1 MVKFL
6 QKYFKKGI
14 TSILILSIFSS
25 LVLPFSIIYAQEY
38 STGGGYG
45 SSGGSYPSNT
55 GITGGI
61 GARIS
66 AITPLLSEL
75 PLCADKIGVSKVK
88 GLFREAS
95 SLLKTK
101 SGEDGSNTVD
111 KAENNPLSESL
122 AIEVIDVSGGKK
134 LDKSNEKLNDI
145 NKSTAETNENDTCLK
160 SVGRLVT
167 KMLLQKITVST
178 VEWINNGFEGKPL
191 FLQDPGKFF
200 GDIAKNEFLQFK
212 LEIDDPYLYPFGRNF
227 LKNQVLGLN
236 RRFSDNARYSLNE
249 LIQET
254 TPQYDAISFG
264 ANFSH
269 GGWAAWDAL
278 TQVPANNPLGFNIIA
293 STELSARLKGTSFSK
308 GEEVQNSLDQSGGF
322 LGDERCADPEGLTRA
337 EHNAAIIKG
346 EKEYEGSVYD
356 NDRDGIPDDID
367 GSVNIDP
374 NDNDGDGVPNGV
386 DSTPNHEIKG
396 QYTGYIIGTCK
407 KWEYVTPGK
416 LIAESATKVIG
427 YPDNNI
433 LAADDL
439 NSAIAAIM
447 DALLNRWTAD
457 IANKGFA
464 NFNTEGSNGAFIYDD
479 DNRTT
484 GAYGQVE
491 LDFPKSFTN
500 SSWLRENPD
509 FNIRTDLT
517 QALIDEQRIYQ
528 QRLKDENEVLEDLI
542 ITVRQLDYC
551 IPGPHPGWEEDSE
564 KYLANEMKKIP
575 SKTLQDFDGDAG
587 QQILEGVTIGLLN
600 QFTSGIGG
608 SVFKAFKALTGTEPY
623 QLLSKYYAGIII
635 GLTGISIDKK
645 DTYISNKS
653 EITSAFETMLGRYN
667 QLIKKHYTRDFL
679 PQITPQA
686 RIEFRK
692 ISGYEQ
698 KIDNNEYAIYT
709 LTGIINRLSKLKDQ
723 LDELDQETT
732 EYETYLPMI
741 NEFGRLSAS
750 MVTGNDI
757 ARLIDDLKEEEDQIK
772 YVYNDLLT
780 GPYGCE
786 AELSKSELVGNPT
799 DLLRKTLR
807 ANYPFDILYD
817 YNKLS
822 KNQKIPSLNEP
833 NDPQDNEL
841 GIFAIAK
848 YNINKNPDN
857 TMPSYH
863 EGPFIDKTNTR
874 KVVYPVSQNPDGS
887 PVFGLIDALYYDIKD
902 DGCEKPNTEPKN
914 NQSYQDV
921 CGDQT
926 STAYGPGFLS
936 SVLFNFET
944 EKEEAVDCRDFGEF
958 NDTEGVAAKKNVLDC
973 LKVSDLFIGVNRWP
987 VTVGRKQGGP
997 VTNTSQVGEG
1007 PLDLRNRNEF
1017 TSFEQLIGIY

>member
-14 TSILILSIFSS
+14 SSILILSIFTTAF
-25 LVLPFSIIYAQEY
+25 LPLTTIYAQEY
-38 STGGGYG
+38 STGGGYS
-45 SSGGSYPSNT
+45 SSGGSYPT
-55 GITGGI
+55 GAGITGGI

-75 PLCADKIGVSKVK
+75 PLCAEKIGVSKVK
-88 GLFREAS
+88 GLFRDAS

-101 SGEDGSNTVD
+101 KGQDGKNSID
-111 KAENNPLSESL
+111 YSENNPLSESS
-122 AIEVIDVSGGKK
+122 AIEVIDIRLNTTTTKN
-134 LDKSNEKLNDI
+134 NEKLNDI
-145 NKSTAETNENDTCLK
+145 DKSTAETNENDTCLK

-227 LKNQVLGLN
+227 LKNQVFALSN
-236 RRFSDNARYSLNE
+236 RFNDNAKYSLNE
-249 LIQET
+249 LIAQT

-308 GEEVQNSLDQSGGF
+308 GEEVQKALDQAGGF

-337 EHNAAIIKG
+337 EHNAAIVKG
-346 EKEYEGSVYD
+346 EKEYEGSAYD
-356 NDRDGIPDDID
+356 NDRDGIPDDVD
-367 GSVNIDP
+367 GSVNTDP

-396 QYTGYIIGTCK
+396 KFTGYIVGTCK

-464 NFNTEGSNGAFIYDD
+464 NFDTEGANGAFIYDE

-484 GAYGQVE
+484 GAYGQVD

-528 QRLKDENEVLEDLI
+528 QRLEEENRVLNDLI
-542 ITVRQLDYC
+542 TTVRQLDYC
-551 IPGPHPGWEEDSE
+551 IPGPHPGYEDDSE
-564 KYLANEMKKIP
+564 TFLAQQMKEIP

-587 QQILEGVTIGLLN
+587 QQILEGVTTGLLD
-600 QFTSGIGG
+600 QFTAGIGG
-608 SVFKAFKALTGTEPY
+608 SVFKAFKSLTGTEPY

-692 ISGYEQ
+692 IAGYE
-698 KIDNNEYAIYT
+698 KKLKNNEYAIYT

-723 LDELDQETT
+723 LDELDPETT

-757 ARLIDDLKEEEDQIK
+757 AKVIDDTKEEADQIK
-772 YVYNDLLT
+772 YVYDDLIT

-786 AELSKSELVGNPT
+786 VELQEREFTQTPS
-799 DLLRKTLR
+799 DLLLRTLR
-807 ANYPFDILYD
+807 ANYPYDILYD
-817 YNKLS
+817 YNKLE
-822 KNQKIPSLNEP
+822 KNQIIPSIENP
-833 NDPQDNEL
+833 NQPKDNEV
-841 GIFAIAK
+841 GILILK
-848 YNINKNPDN
+848 RYNINKNPNN

-863 EGPFIDKTNTR
+863 EGPFIDKIQTR
-874 KVVYPVSQNPDGS
+874 KVFYPVSQNPDGS
-887 PVFGLIDALYYDIKD
+887 PRFGLID
-902 DGCEKPNTEPKN
+902 NH
-914 NQSYQDV
+914 
-921 CGDQT
+921 
-926 STAYGPGFLS
+926 
-936 SVLFNFET
+936 NF
-944 EKEEAVDCRDFGEF
+944 
-958 NDTEGVAAKKNVLDC
+958 
-973 LKVSDLFIGVNRWP
+973 
-987 VTVGRKQGGP
+987 
-997 VTNTSQVGEG
+997 
-1007 PLDLRNRNEF
+1007 
-1017 TSFEQLIGIY
+1017 

>member
-1 MVKFL
+1 MVNFL

-14 TSILILSIFSS
+14 ASILILSIF
-25 LVLPFSIIYAQEY
+25 LTTFLPLTNVYAQVSGGY
-38 STGGGYG
+38 NTGGGYPTG
-45 SSGGSYPSNT
+45 Q

-75 PLCADKIGVSKVK
+75 PLCVDKIGVSKVK
-88 GLFREAS
+88 GLFRDAS

-101 SGEDGSNTVD
+101 NAGDGTNTTTLYKNKLLND
-111 KAENNPLSESL
+111 SL
-122 AIEVIDVSGGKK
+122 AIEVVDISNGEK
-134 LDKSNEKLNDI
+134 LDESNNKLGDI

-200 GDIAKNEFLQFK
+200 GDIGKNEFLKFK
-212 LEIDDPYLYPFGRNF
+212 SEIDDPYLYPFGRNF
-227 LKNQVLGLN
+227 LKNQVLSLN
-236 RRFSDNARYSLNE
+236 NRFNENARYSLNE
-249 LIQET
+249 LIQQT

-264 ANFSH
+264 TNFSY
-269 GGWAAWDAL
+269 GGWAAWNAL

-293 STELSARLKGTSFSK
+293 TTEISARLKGTTFSK
-308 GEEVQNSLDQSGGF
+308 GEEVQSVLDQSGGF
-322 LGDERCADPEGLTRA
+322 LGDERCVEPEGLTRA
-337 EHNAAIIKG
+337 EHNAALIKG
-346 EKEYEGSVYD
+346 EKEYEGSTYD

-374 NDNDGDGVPNGV
+374 NDYDGDGVPNGV

-396 QYTGYIIGTCK
+396 RFTGYIIGTCK

-464 NFNTEGSNGAFIYDD
+464 NFDTEGANGAFIYDE

-484 GAYGQVE
+484 GAYGQVD

-528 QRLKDENEVLEDLI
+528 QRLEEENRVLTDLI
-542 ITVRQLDYC
+542 TTVRQLDYC
-551 IPGPHPGWEEDSE
+551 IPGPHPGWEDDSE
-564 KYLANEMKKIP
+564 RYLANEIKKIP
-575 SKTLQDFDGDAG
+575 TKTLDDMEDWSNGDIASAVSG
-587 QQILEGVTIGLLN
+587 VADTFTYGLFSPVKGILDTILGN
-600 QFTSGIGG
+600 TPAQR
-608 SVFKAFKALTGTEPY
+608 
-623 QLLSKYYAGIII
+623 LSKYYAGIILSI
-635 GLTGISIDKK
+635 TGIMLDKK
-645 DTYISNKS
+645 DTKISGKND
-653 EITSAFETMLGRYN
+653 IYMAFDTIFSRY
-667 QLIKKHYTRDFL
+667 QKFIRKYYHKELL
-679 PQITPQA
+679 PKITPQA

-692 ISGYEQ
+692 IAGYEK

-709 LTGIINRLSKLKDQ
+709 LTGIINRLSVLKDQ
-723 LDELDQETT
+723 LDELDPEST

-757 ARLIDDLKEEEDQIK
+757 AKVIDDIKEEGSQIK
-772 YVYNDLLT
+772 YIYNDLLT
-780 GPYGCE
+780 GPFGCE
-786 AELSKSELVGNPT
+786 KELSNKKRE
-799 DLLRKTLR
+799 DLSPGDYKILSTLR
-807 ANYPFDILYD
+807 PTYPFPIWYD
-817 YNKLS
+817 YNKLAPYE
-822 KNQKIPSLNEP
+822 KIPSIEHPADEEAPIYDLSENER
-833 NDPQDNEL
+833 DITILDYY
-841 GIFAIAK
+841 GV
-848 YNINKNPDN
+848 NKNPGN
-857 TMPSYH
+857 IMPDWH
-863 EGPFIDKTNTR
+863 AGPFLDKKEPR
-874 KVVYPVSQNPDGS
+874 KEKIEFILENGPLKGQKGYYYATVINYTDETSRNSQA
-887 PVFGLIDALYYDIKD
+887 F
-902 DGCEKPNTEPKN
+902 
-914 NQSYQDV
+914 
-921 CGDQT
+921 
-926 STAYGPGFLS
+926 GPGFLS
-936 SVLFNFET
+936 RIAYDFET
-944 EKEEAVDCRDFGEF
+944 EKEEAVECRTYANSTSSFPATTNAE
-958 NDTEGVAAKKNVLDC
+958 KNILDC
-973 LKVSDLFIGVNRWP
+973 MVITDLFIGVNRWP
-987 VTVGRKQGGP
+987 MLVGRKQGQ
-997 VTNTSQVGEG
+997 THTGEDISKN
-1007 PLDLRNRNEF
+1007 LNRFN
-1017 TSFEQLIGIY
+1017 SFEQIIGIY